1 MFRLILGGMTAKK
14 EEYLYK
20 LAAEHARLGAHKQ
33 IILVPETWSHYAER
47 TLCSLCGDSVAQMC
61 EVLTFSRL
69 ANRIMTTFGGIA
81 DEVYDEGGQL
91 LLMYRAYTLVQS
103 QLKMYGNERN
113 LVKLLGSFISV
124 TSELKSAGITP
135 SELQEKASLCD
146 GRLNDKL
153 SDLHLIYS
161 AYCSLCERSDPR
173 DTLTRVADTLDE
185 HLDFF
190 TGAQIYIFGFSG
202 FTAQEKRIIKQ
213 LIKGADEIYAAFDCL
228 SLDDT
233 SDESVYF
240 KPAKNAWFLYS
251 YAQEQGK
258 RCEIITLPSR
268 TNPEALSFLEKN
280 LFSYDGQVYDTPC
293 ENVHLY
299 TARTPYSECE
309 YAAAYIKSILY
320 EGNARLRD
328 FAVLCADPEN
338 YRQTLSAVFERY
350 ELPIFDG
357 VKSDVTSTPA
367 AVFIDAV
374 LNAVTDGFDSDDI
387 YRWLKTGLTPFD
399 SDSIHILEN
408 YTLQYKLT
416 GNAWHREKPW
426 NMNPDG
432 LSVQMDESAKKRL
445 ERINEIRTSVREPLV
460 SLHKSL
466 SGNTTGREKATA
478 FFNFLE
484 EMKFADALNSRS
496 ERYRSMG
503 ELTLADEYGRIW
515 DVICNCFDSFVDTLG
530 DMPMSPALFSELF
543 MMCLSRYDV
552 SVIPSSIDRIH
563 TGDIASVG
571 FHHPKVLIIL
581 GMSDG
586 ALPKS
591 SALGGILS
599 DTDRTQLENLGVEL
613 SDTPALRMAQEQL
626 SLLRACVAPTQTL
639 ILSNSETA
647 NDGSLCR
654 TSPYLRHIERI
665 FPHCKK
671 ESEGEEKTYKLYSSS
686 ATLAYAMG
694 RNDPLATS
702 LFDALSDSE
711 YADNL
716 IEKSRPNRETLT
728 DETARDALYG
738 KKLHLNASRVD
749 CWNSCRYRYFS
760 LYGLKLKARKKI
772 AFDAPEVGTFLH
784 YILEHTIKE
793 CQTTFN
799 RFGDAPM
806 DDVKAVA
813 NRHIDDYIRD
823 YFGNLEDKTARF
835 VYLFSRL
842 KNTVYGLLENLHS
855 EFYHSQFEPTDFE
868 LCFGGHS
875 SRDNTLPPISVSLD
889 GDKSAEFSGVVDR
902 VDTYLK
908 DNTLHIRVVDY
919 KSGTK
924 KFSFGDI
931 AMGLGLQMPLYLAA
945 LEDTFTEYKELHKE
959 FSPAENISNA
969 GILYMPAR
977 LPVISSQNHQ
987 SDEEYEDGYLKSMG
1001 RSGVVTND
1009 VEILTA
1015 MEDRAAVNPKF
1026 LPISINKNGAL
1037 SKTSN
1042 VIGDTEFKLLL
1053 GCARDALKNAAKGI
1067 LDGHV
1072 EANPVVDSD
1081 RKCVCDYC
1089 DFRRIC
1095 NFSEDFD
1102 EKRLKK
1108 SMKAKEFFDL
1118 AENKRKGDEVNG

>member
-20 LAAEHARLGAHKQ
+20 LAEEHARLGAHKQ
-33 IILVPETWSHYAER
+33 IILVPETWSHHAER

-81 DEVYDEGGQL
+81 DEVIDEGGQL

-103 QLKMYGNERN
+103 KLKMYGTDRN
-113 LVKLLGSFISV
+113 LTKLLSSLISV
-124 TSELKSAGITP
+124 TNELKSAGITP
-135 SELQEKASLCD
+135 SDLQEKATLCD

-153 SDLHLIYS
+153 GDLHLIYS

-173 DTLTRVADTLDE
+173 DTLTRVADMLDE
-185 HLDFF
+185 HPDYFL
-190 TGAQIYIFGFSG
+190 GAQIYIFGFSG
-202 FTAQEKRIIKQ
+202 FTAQEKRIVKQ
-213 LIKGADEIYAAFDCL
+213 IIKGADEIYAAFDCL
-228 SLDDT
+228 SLDNT
-233 SDESVYF
+233 NDESVYM

-251 YAQEQGK
+251 YASEQGK
-258 RCEIITLPSR
+258 RLETVTLPSR
-268 TNPEALSFLEKN
+268 TEPEALSFLEEN
-280 LFSYDGQVYDTPC
+280 LFSYNGQAYDSPC
-293 ENVHLY
+293 KNVHLY
-299 TARTPYSECE
+299 TARTLYSECE
-309 YAAAYIKSILY
+309 YAAAYIKSVLY

-328 FAVLCADPEN
+328 FAVLYADPEN

-374 LNAVTDGFDSDDI
+374 LKAVTNGFDSDDI

-399 SDSIHILEN
+399 PDSIHILEN

-416 GNAWHREKPW
+416 GSAWHREKPW

-432 LSVQMDESAKKRL
+432 LSAQMDDNAKARL
-445 ERINEIRTSVREPLV
+445 ERINEIRLSVRNPLV
-460 SLHKSL
+460 SLHKAL

-478 FFNFLE
+478 FFSFLE
-484 EMKFADALNSRS
+484 DMKFADAINARS
-496 ERYRSMG
+496 ERYRTMG
-503 ELTLADEYGRIW
+503 ELTLSDEYGRIW
-515 DVICNCFDSFVDTLG
+515 DVICNCFDSFVDALG

-543 MMCLSRYDV
+543 MMCLSCYDV

-563 TGDIASVG
+563 TGDISSVG

-591 SALGGILS
+591 SSVGGILS
-599 DTDRTQLENLGVEL
+599 DTDRTKLENLGVEL

-626 SLLRACVAPTQTL
+626 SLLRACVAPTETL
-639 ILSNSETA
+639 IISRSETG
-647 NDGSLCR
+647 NDGSICR
-654 TSPYLRHIERI
+654 PSPYLRHIESI
-665 FPHCKK
+665 FPNCKK
-671 ESEGEEKTYKLYSSS
+671 ESENDEKTYKLYSSS

-694 RNDPLATS
+694 RNDPLSSS
-702 LFDALSDSE
+702 LFNAISGSE
-711 YADNL
+711 YAENL
-716 IEKSRPNRETLT
+716 IEKSRPNRESLS
-728 DETARDALYG
+728 DDDVKNALYG
-738 KKLHLNASRVD
+738 RKLHLNASRID
-749 CWNSCRYRYFS
+749 CFNSCRYRYFS

-772 AFDAPEVGTFLH
+772 TFDAPEVGTFLH

-793 CQTTFN
+793 CQTTYN

-813 NRHIDDYIRD
+813 NRHIDEYIRN
-823 YFGNLEDKTARF
+823 YFGSLEDKTARF

-855 EFYHSQFEPTDFE
+855 EFSHSQFEPTDFE

-908 DNTLHIRVVDY
+908 DNTLYIRVVDY

-924 KFSFGDI
+924 KFSYGDI

-945 LEDTFTEYKELHKE
+945 LEDTFTEYKQLHKE
-959 FSPAENISNA
+959 FDPAKSISNA
-969 GILYMPAR
+969 GILYVPAK
-977 LPVISSQNHQ
+977 LPVISSQNRQ
-987 SDEEYEDGYLKSMG
+987 SDEQYEDGYLKGMA

-1009 VEILTA
+1009 MEILTA
-1015 MEDRAAVNPKF
+1015 MEDTARINPKF

-1042 VIGDTEFKLLL
+1042 IIDDTSFRLLL
-1053 GCARDALKNAAKGI
+1053 NCARDALKDVATDI

-1072 EANPVVDSD
+1072 EANPVVGSD
-1081 RKCVCDYC
+1081 RKSVCDYC

-1095 NFSEDFD
+1095 NFSDDFD

-1108 SMKAKEFFDL
+1108 SMKAAEFFAL
-1118 AENKRKGDEVNG
+1118 AENKRKGDELNG